1 MSSNPRT
8 ATRHSHTNA
17 RGWAGVI
24 AIGIGSF
31 ALSVTELLPVGL
43 LQPIANDLDVSEG
56 VAGLMVGVPAVV
68 AALSALAFVVLA
80 GKSDRRKLLI
90 AGSTLLLVSD
100 VLALIAPNFL
110 VMILARALLGIALGS
125 FWAIAGSLG
134 AKLVHERFIG
144 HATSIIFAGLS
155 IAAVVA
161 VPFGSF
167 IATVAG
173 WRDAF
178 LIATILGVIVVV
190 LQLAVVPKIIM
201 DQAPSLRA
209 LPTLLRR
216 PRVIVLLATVALVF
230 VGQYVSYTY
239 ITPYLGVNL
248 GIDGGTISV
257 LLLAFGIG
265 GIIGNFLG
273 GALAAK
279 HLKAMLVTFIVLM
292 LVGIIASQFLTGSP
306 VGPLL
311 VLIVWGLGAGAAPA
325 SLQVWVFSIAGDHA
339 EAGTALL
346 ISVLNLS
353 IAVGTTVGGVI
364 VDSAGVPAAFW
375 FGGALLLLALVNVS
389 IFAMRSPRKTRRLT
403 TGVESAATASVIA

>member
-1 MSSNPRT
+1 MSSPETTISRLP
-8 ATRHSHTNA
+8 HSNA

-43 LQPIANDLDVSEG
+43 LQPIASDLDVSEG

-90 AGSTLLLVSD
+90 AGSALLLFSD

-110 VMILARALLGIALGS
+110 VMIVARALLGIALGS

-144 HATSIIFAGLS
+144 PATSIIFAGLS
-155 IAAVVA
+155 IAAVVS
-161 VPFGSF
+161 VPFGTF

-173 WRDAF
+173 WREAF
-178 LIATILGVIVVV
+178 LIATVLGVVVVV
-190 LQLAVVPKIIM
+190 LQLVVVPKIIM

-216 PRVIVLLATVALVF
+216 PRVVVLLVTVALVF

-239 ITPYLGVNL
+239 ITPYLGGNL
-248 GIDGGTISV
+248 GIDGGTISA

-265 GIIGNFLG
+265 GIIGNFVG

-279 HLKAMLVTFIVLM
+279 RLKVMLVTFIVLM
-292 LVGIIASQFLTGSP
+292 FVGIIASQLLTGSL
-306 VGPLL
+306 VGA
-311 VLIVWGLGAGAAPA
+311 LIVLVIWGLGAGAAPA
-325 SLQVWVFSIAGDHA
+325 SLQVWVFTIAGDHA

-346 ISVLNLS
+346 VSMLNVS

-389 IFAMRSPRKTRRLT
+389 IFALRSPRRNRA
-403 TGVESAATASVIA
+403 VEARDESAEAETVIA